1 MPSLRRASVLLATTA
16 LVTLA
21 SVAPSSAAT
30 ELNGS
35 WAPFTRC
42 PVDDPAMLAADGRAD
57 IAICIASSSVSGS
70 IKLGNTQVPTGRTD
84 LQAGV
89 LTHADGTTTVVSPA
103 GGALV
108 ADPAQLPG
116 GLLGLMCPGDNIPVI
131 SDLCAKITSADLN
144 RVDATIESVN
154 TPSEFQLLAG
164 VVQGKP
170 IIALPV
176 RIKLDNPLLGSK
188 CYIGS
193 AADPIVLRPQNT
205 TAPAVKTQRFD
216 PDGTANTAG
225 VMGQISALGA
235 TQGDATYTAP
245 GANGCGLFGA
255 LDWAVNLKTGL
266 PAGSGTNNVVLNNTS
281 TYVAAFSSPS
291 SAVPN
296 EGALLSQ
303 YWHAGVK

>member
-1 MPSLRRASVLLATTA
+1 MPKLRNASVLVAATA
-16 LVTLA
+16 LATLA
-21 SVAPSSAAT
+21 SVTPSSAAT
-30 ELNGS
+30 ELNGA

-42 PVDDPAMLAADGRAD
+42 PVDDPAMLAADGRQD
-57 IAICIASSSVSGS
+57 IAICIASSSASGS

-108 ADPAQLPG
+108 ADSAQLPG
-116 GLLGLMCPGDNIPVI
+116 GLLGLMCPADDIPVI
-131 SDLCAKITSADLN
+131 SDLCRKITDATLN

-154 TPSEFQLLAG
+154 NPSEFQLLAG
-164 VVQGKP
+164 VAQGKP

-176 RIKLDNPLLGSK
+176 RIKLENPLLGSK

-193 AADPIVLRPQNT
+193 AKDPIVLRPQNT

-216 PDGTANTAG
+216 PDGTTNATG

-235 TQGDATYTAP
+235 TQGDAAYTAP
-245 GANGCGLFGA
+245 GANGCGLLGA

-266 PAGSGTNNVVLNNTS
+266 PAGSGTNNVVLNDTS
-281 TYVAAFSSPS
+281 TYVAAFASPA